1 MSARCFMLQERR
13 FGYQHLEKLDQ
24 TENHRYKKHQ
34 KAPTVYSMT
43 SLAKKNK
50 TWYQH
55 IVNATNKCK
64 IVLVENYQL
73 REVEKARY
81 HR

>member
-50 TWYQH
+50 T
-55 IVNATNKCK
+55 
-64 IVLVENYQL
+64 
-73 REVEKARY
+73 
-81 HR
+81 